1 LLNFCFFLCFFGFF
15 PDFLIHFFSIFELLN
30 ILFCF
35 VFFVEFVPF
44 CPVFFFRFF
53 FKCEFS
59 RIFHFLFFLARIA
72 TFRSSP
78 LKSIPGLFND

>member
-1 LLNFCFFLCFFGFF
+1 MVVEFLLLFIFLLF
-15 PDFLIHFFSIFELLN
+15 PDFLIQTFSIFELLN

-44 CPVFFFRFF
+44 CPVFFNVNFREFF
-53 FKCEFS
+53 TFC
-59 RIFHFLFFLARIA
+59 FLARIA